1 MNINEKKE
9 KFDSAIFRAYTD
21 LVDNT
26 LGYHDFDGKL
36 KIQSITSLDLY
47 TGDDNSDERISFNR
61 EVITSGK
68 LKYNT
73 LEEAKNSIKMF
84 KTFCDNYLLK
94 FEKNTG
100 IPFGGSEIHSMML
113 MVSKERFI
121 IDNMLY
127 PYNEAKYNK
136 ILDIINFNENLLRET
151 MSMQTEE
158 YMSKHISY
166 DNTSKIL
173 YVDNNINYKIN
184 CNTGDLSDEEINV
197 KIIKPIEKIIR
208 EPLPEELSKLNSE
221 SNNIIFKKR
230 NENDIIWWVDN
241 HGNFGTHEFSFDQVK
256 IYNLFRDYPYKLS
269 PEEIEIFDRENPYWA
284 DFFKTRKQNL
294 NNNQLNQTEDD
305 NNLEKIKELYFK
317 NNEEYFNSIYPYL
330 NETFDYDIL
339 SGALNDNCVRFELFD
354 KLNNKI
360 AFFAINKNLFLLN
373 YRFKH
378 KMNLRGNSSDEIFN
392 KFINDL
398 KAITQSWN
406 LDYSDDGEFYWGL
419 TLVQDNKCN
428 LYVGKSISVVN
439 WNELSNVINNII
451 GELLTNISR
460 ETSI

>member
-1 MNINEKKE
+1 MNYEYKWKKE
-9 KFDSAIFRAYTD
+9 KFDSAIFRAYSD

-47 TGDDNSDERISFNR
+47 TWDDNSDERISFNR

-221 SNNIIFKKR
+221 SNNIIFKKVY
-230 NENDIIWWVDN
+230 EYN
-241 HGNFGTHEFSFDQVK
+241 H
-256 IYNLFRDYPYKLS
+256 
-269 PEEIEIFDRENPYWA
+269 
-284 DFFKTRKQNL
+284 
-294 NNNQLNQTEDD
+294 DD
-305 NNLEKIKELYFK
+305 
-317 NNEEYFNSIYPYL
+317 
-330 NETFDYDIL
+330 
-339 SGALNDNCVRFELFD
+339 
-354 KLNNKI
+354 
-360 AFFAINKNLFLLN
+360 
-373 YRFKH
+373 
-378 KMNLRGNSSDEIFN
+378 
-392 KFINDL
+392 
-398 KAITQSWN
+398 
-406 LDYSDDGEFYWGL
+406 
-419 TLVQDNKCN
+419 
-428 LYVGKSISVVN
+428 
-439 WNELSNVINNII
+439 
-451 GELLTNISR
+451 
-460 ETSI
+460 

>member
-47 TGDDNSDERISFNR
+47 TGDDNSDERISFNH

-330 NETFDYDIL
+330 SETFDYDIL

-360 AFFAINKNLFLLN
+360 AFFTINKNLFLLN